1 MAIPVIPIILVGG
14 LIGIIALLLDRKKEP
29 TSKLID
35 KPIDKEPIKLS
46 PKIKVLVGKAEIEK
60 NPKPLLV
67 AAIVAKQEGN
77 IPLANALKKRSDGM
91 KVEQGLVVYKSPFP
105 NVSPE
110 QWTKFANLSRAAN
123 PHSVTKDFHIGLF
136 QFGARRLCD
145 LKVMKNC
152 RQETYQGKK
161 VWTADWTPPWN
172 LQKFLADTAYQYQ
185 LFANSNLDYGK
196 KIAITPVLASM
207 VGKEIDGKK
216 VTLSGLLA
224 VTRRA
229 GFSGMQ
235 SWLKL
240 PKDRRKFSTTTA
252 EFNKLNGIF

>member
-1 MAIPVIPIILVGG
+1 MPIPVIPIILVGG
-14 LIGIIALLLDRKKEP
+14 LVGIIALLLDRKKEG
-29 TSKLID
+29 TGTKT
-35 KPIDKEPIKLS
+35 IDKEPVKLS
-46 PKIKVLVGKAEIEK
+46 PQVKGLVNKAELEK
-60 NPKPLLV
+60 DPKPLLV
-67 AAIVAKQEGN
+67 ASVIAKKEGN
-77 IPLANALKKRSDGM
+77 LPLSKALKKRSDGM

-105 NVSPE
+105 DVSAE

-152 RQETYQGKK
+152 RQENYQGKK
-161 VWTADWTPPWN
+161 VWTADWIPPWN
-172 LQKFLADTAYQYQ
+172 LKKFLADTAYQYQ
-185 LFANSNLDYGK
+185 LFANSNFDYGK

-216 VTLSGLLA
+216 VSFSGLLA

-229 GFSGMQ
+229 GFTGMQ

-240 PKDRRKFSTTTA
+240 SKDRRKFSTTTA
-252 EFNKLNGIF
+252 DFNKLNGIF